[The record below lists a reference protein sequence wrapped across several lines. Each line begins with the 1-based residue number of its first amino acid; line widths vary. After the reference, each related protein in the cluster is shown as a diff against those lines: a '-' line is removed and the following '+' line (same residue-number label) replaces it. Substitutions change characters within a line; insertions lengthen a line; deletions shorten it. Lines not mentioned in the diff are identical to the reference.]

1 MKIPVE
7 GNPNLYRDIYSG
19 AIVNSSDIEFK
30 NYEEAK
36 RKKMKEIEEFNE
48 IKNKMTEIEEI
59 KNELSELK
67 NLMKDLVG
75 KLTSQS

>member
-7 GNPNLYRDIYSG
+7 GNPNLYRDISSG
-19 AIVNSSDIEFK
+19 AILNCSDIEFK
-30 NYEEAK
+30 NYEQAK
-36 RKKMKEIEEFNE
+36 RKKLQEIGEFNE

-67 NLMKDLVG
+67 NLMRDIVD
-75 KLTSQS
+75 KLTS